1 MTLPQLGHVTNVNG
15 FISTSVSLN
24 TAKFG
29 RIVAQYALILPRKY
43 DDVTT
48 TRSGEQRLWLFLHLY
63 KTCNNQ
69 TSQKRAVCSGLTLNV
84 MMTSFQLG
92 HLTGVYDFVSP
103 AIISIAT
110 KSGRMAN
117 QHAMNLTL
125 QVMITWSQLAINVTK
140 VYGFIST
147 SMNPITSKLGKM
159 VDQHQHAL
167 IFLYRNDNVTTAR
180 LHGKH

>member
-1 MTLPQLGHVTNVNG
+1 MHWSYPESMMTSLPPGQVNNTYD
-15 FISTSVSLN
+15 FFSTSV
-24 TAKFG
+24 KH
-29 RIVAQYALILPRKY
+29 
-43 DDVTT
+43 VTT
-48 TRSGEQRLWLFLHLY
+48 KLHR
-63 KTCNNQ
+63 
-69 TSQKRAVCSGLTLNV
+69 KRAVCSGLTLNV

-92 HLTGVYDFVSP
+92 YLTGVYDFVSP

-125 QVMITWSQLAINVTK
+125 QVMITWSQLAINVTN

-147 SMNPITSKLGKM
+147 SMNPITSKLSKM
-159 VDQHQHAL
+159 VDQHQDAL